1 MPIRFSKARQ
11 QWYNEANA
19 AREKIDK
26 FIAQNHVDPNIVPDV
41 IGAPKGRVTQRELNR
56 LRTINTKD
64 WIVRDD
70 GAIIIPNAADIMPPH
85 SAAPRADNLA
95 LREVENMLQTWEN
108 YSPVAQKYV
117 PAIRNLIANAI
128 AEVNADPATKGQGRA
143 IISKKL
149 ADINAQKDIYD
160 IVHYVYDGPG
170 PLQHYINIVSAIR
183 GDKFSPP
190 AAADIAEETFAGL
203 GEMGSDE
210 SKVIHDLHGAINAR
224 INQYEKDAGEKFS
237 RDVRIRATATA
248 LNDLKRMS
256 DLDDISTY
264 IESDNIPEL
273 LQYFKNN

>member
-1 MPIRFSKARQ
+1 MPIKFSKARQ
-11 QWYNEANA
+11 QWYNEADA
-19 AREKIDK
+19 AREKIER
-26 FIAQNHVDPNIVPDV
+26 FITQNHVDPNVVPDV
-41 IGAPKGRVTQRELNR
+41 IGAPKGRVTQRELTR
-56 LRTINTKD
+56 LRSINTKD

-85 SAAPRADNLA
+85 SSAPRADNLA

-170 PLQHYINIVSAIR
+170 PLQHYINIVSSLR

-190 AAADIAEETFAGL
+190 AAADIAEETFAGM
-203 GEMGSDE
+203 GEMGTDE
-210 SKVIHDLHGAINAR
+210 SKRIHDLQGAINRR
-224 INQYEKDAGEKFS
+224 INQYEKDIGEKFS
-237 RDVRIRATATA
+237 RDARIRATATA
-248 LNDLKRMS
+248 LNDLKYLEDIDEIS
-256 DLDDISTY
+256 DY
-264 IESDNIPEL
+264 IEGDRIPEL
-273 LQYFKNN
+273 LNYFDN